1 MEYEKALEVLKMLLE
16 KQTLTP
22 EEKEAIQ
29 TALGLLSL
37 TVISKSRLKN
47 RLQKERSQQD
57 KKNLKW

>member
-1 MEYEKALEVLKMLLE
+1 MEYERALEVLKTLLE

-22 EEKEAIQ
+22 EEKEAVQ

-37 TVISKSRLKN
+37 TVISKSQLKN

>member
-1 MEYEKALEVLKMLLE
+1 MEYEKALEVLKTMLE
-16 KQTLTP
+16 KQPLPP
-22 EEKEAIQ
+22 EEKEAVQ

-47 RLQKERSQQD
+47 RLQKERTQQD

>member
-1 MEYEKALEVLKMLLE
+1 MEYEKALEVLKTLLE

-22 EEKEAIQ
+22 EEKEAVQ

-47 RLQKERSQQD
+47 RLQKERTQQD